1 MSRPTSR
8 FAAFCILIFAMTLAF
23 MAMAVPAPERPA
35 RESDAAQSVL
45 VAGGD
50 VVSGGLVAVWTNGL
64 AYAAADTNALAGA
77 TVAGIADRSAKAGDT
92 VLARRGRFLLD
103 ADGAA
108 LKPEDFGKTCYA
120 AGPFSV
126 TTQAAASQDI
136 AAGRVTGWEYGSDGT
151 NNAVWVNVGW

>member
-1 MSRPTSR
+1 MHSR
-8 FAAFCILIFAMTLAF
+8 FHIFALFLLLLTFAF
-23 MAMAVPAPERPA
+23 IAAVHAAPERPA

-50 VVSGGLVAVWTNGL
+50 VCSGGLVAVWPNGL

-108 LKPEDFGKTCYA
+108 LKPADFCKTCYV
-120 AGPFSV
+120 AGPSSV
-126 TTQAAASQDI
+126 TTQAAAQQDI
-136 AAGRVTGWEYGSDGT
+136 AAGRVSGFEPGSDGT